1 VGHRKRKI
9 RYFNFLLIP
18 DNEQKTRSV
27 KIRAWVL
34 RALMA
39 LIFVLVVL
47 IILGAASY
55 WKVASLAIGYRGLQE
70 ENTKLKSGLARV
82 EELQAEIDKLK
93 KIDQK
98 LRNSLSGYVIV
109 DQKNTDVDETHMLD
123 GMDRHFVDDFDRSI
137 FNFIPEIY
145 PVDGFI
151 TRGHESGSLLS
162 ETHLGID
169 IAGAKGSPVKATASG
184 VVLFSGWTYEEGNVI
199 IIKHALDYFSY
210 YKHNLRNLCDEWESV
225 KKGQVIALLGD
236 TGRISSGPHLH
247 FELWQGAEPIDPVT
261 FLRHN

>member
-1 VGHRKRKI
+1 MGHRKRKI
-9 RYFNFLLIP
+9 RYYNFLLIP
-18 DNEQKTRSV
+18 DNEERTRSV
-27 KIRAWVL
+27 KIRAWIL
-34 RALMA
+34 RALF
-39 LIFVLVVL
+39 IL
-47 IILGAASY
+47 IIVVFIVIGIGAGTY
-55 WKVASLAIGYRGLQE
+55 WKVASLAIDYVDLQE
-70 ENTKLKSGLARV
+70 ENTKLKSGLAKL
-82 EELQAEIDKLK
+82 EELQTEIDKLK

-98 LRNSLSGYVIV
+98 LRSSLSGYVMFE
-109 DQKNTDVDETHMLD
+109 QKNTDVDEGRLLD
-123 GMDRHFVDDFDRSI
+123 GLDRYFVDDFDRSI

-151 TRGHESGSLLS
+151 TRGYESGSLIS
-162 ETHLGID
+162 DTHVGID

-210 YKHNLRNLCDEWESV
+210 YKHNLRNLCEEWESV

-247 FELWQGAEPIDPVT
+247 FELWQGTEPIDPVK
-261 FLRHN
+261 FLRSN

>member
-1 VGHRKRKI
+1 MGHRKRKI
-9 RYFNFLLIP
+9 RYYNFLLIP

-39 LIFVLVVL
+39 LIFVVVVL
-47 IILGAASY
+47 IIIGAASY
-55 WKVASLAIGYRGLQE
+55 WKVASLAIGYNGLQE

-109 DQKNTDVDETHMLD
+109 DQKDSDVDETRMLD

-151 TRGHESGSLLS
+151 TRGHESGSILS
-162 ETHLGID
+162 ETHIGID

-247 FELWQGAEPIDPVT
+247 FELWQGAEPIDPVK

>member
-1 VGHRKRKI
+1 MGHRRRKI
-9 RYFNFLLIP
+9 RYYNFLLIP

-27 KIRAWVL
+27 KIKAGILRSLIVL
-34 RALMA
+34 S
-39 LIFVLVVL
+39 VVVVVL
-47 IILGAASY
+47 IIMGASSY
-55 WKVASLAIGYRGLQE
+55 WKVAAVALDYASLQE
-70 ENTKLKSGLARV
+70 ENTKLKSGLAKV
-82 EELQAEIDKLK
+82 EELQTEIDKLK

-98 LRNSLSGYVIV
+98 LRNSLSGYVMIEP
-109 DQKNTDVDETHMLD
+109 QNTDIDENRMLD
-123 GMDRHFVDDFDRSI
+123 GMDRYHIDDFDRSI
-137 FNFIPEIY
+137 FNYIPELY

-151 TRGHESGSLLS
+151 TRGHESGSFIS
-162 ETHLGID
+162 ETHIGID

-199 IIKHALDYFSY
+199 IIKHALDYISY

-247 FELWQGAEPIDPVT
+247 FELWKGTEPIDPVK
-261 FLRHN
+261 FLRPN